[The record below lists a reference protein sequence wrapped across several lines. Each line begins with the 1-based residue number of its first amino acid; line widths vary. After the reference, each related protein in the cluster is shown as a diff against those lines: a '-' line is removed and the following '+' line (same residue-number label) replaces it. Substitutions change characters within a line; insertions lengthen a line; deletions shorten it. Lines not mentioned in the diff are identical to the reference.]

1 MERVVIREEK
11 RGSVGRRLLALGV
24 RLEAAVRSAAVA
36 LVRRE
41 VGETEVPPLART
53 LAGQHR
59 VRSVE
64 DRADD
69 RRHLT
74 GNEARLVVRDV
85 VAVAPSLLRDVT
97 AGRRVGRL
105 PRHVR
110 EVRAAVVD
118 ARSVVAGLV
127 GPARRVARRAV
138 VDARAVLAGLVRSA
152 GRVARPV
159 VGDAHSV
166 LAGRSV
172 PAGRIARPIGDAH
185 SVLAGRSVP
194 AGRVARPVVGDARP
208 ALAGEARAARRRA
221 RSTGNALAVVADRA
235 RPALR
240 RAVVAAR
247 RHAGL
252 RRRVAVRVIGAF
264 PVAGVGAGQHARVV
278 GADRIGSALVVAV
291 PGGAAIAAAAAAA
304 RTVDAVGGILS
315 PATATQAE
323 NA

>member
-159 VGDAHSV
+159 VGDA
-166 LAGRSV
+166 
-172 PAGRIARPIGDAH
+172 
-185 SVLAGRSVP
+185 
-194 AGRVARPVVGDARP
+194 RP